1 MKPQTIVQKAL
12 AFVFGLCM
20 AMDVSGCKQVTA
32 PLPAWAPNSQVATAG
47 YAIAA
52 ANGAVVQYEADK
64 KAPGFVLNA
73 TLDAT
78 MSDIQQALA
87 VGQPI
92 FDQWEAQART
102 NATAPEPP
110 TLPAQ
115 ITRITSDLA
124 KLPSTAGN

>member
-1 MKPQTIVQKAL
+1 MKRISYIASLCSLAPLVLMIAL
-12 AFVFGLCM
+12 A
-20 AMDVSGCKQVTA
+20 GCKPVTA
-32 PLPAWAPNSQVATAG
+32 PLPAWAPNSQVAATG

-73 TLDAT
+73 TLDSV

-110 TLPAQ
+110 ALPAQ

>member
-1 MKPQTIVQKAL
+1 MKRIAYIASLCSLAPLVLMIAL
-12 AFVFGLCM
+12 A
-20 AMDVSGCKQVTA
+20 GCKPVTVN
-32 PLPAWAPNSQVATAG
+32 PAWAPNSQVAAAG

-73 TLDAT
+73 TLDSV
-78 MSDIQQALA
+78 MSDMQQALA

-92 FDQWEAQART
+92 FQQWEVSARA

-110 TLPAQ
+110 LLPSQ